1 MAKEPKISFQDLE
14 VGKLEALL
22 LKIKPLLEAE
32 DFQLLDRVVTTLV
45 LVLECIQKKNMSIGR
60 LLRMIFAPKTES
72 SRNLLPKDKAKEKAK
87 EKEQAAA
94 PNGPSSDSAGA
105 NPPSDKR
112 KGHGRNG
119 AEDYSGAERVA
130 VAHQSLKAGDP
141 CPLCPGGRLYDPRQP
156 ALFIRVIAQPIF
168 WATLYELMR
177 LRCNLCGAVF
187 TARAPAEAGPTK
199 YSQEVPS
206 MLAILCYGNGMP
218 LTRIQSLQLAF
229 GVPLPAGTQWDLLW
243 EAAQLMMPVFIGL
256 KEVAAQAWLFYHDD
270 THIKVLSL
278 LQENAT
284 QAAEGSKERTG
295 IFTTGILAEVDGHRI
310 ALFFTGRK
318 HAGENLDT
326 VLEQRQEGLPAPIQ
340 MSDGLPA
347 NKLKTA
353 QTRQANCCTHSR
365 RKYVE
370 VMEAFPEECRFVL
383 EILKEVYKNDAQ
395 TKELKLSPGE
405 RLEFHQ
411 IHSQKPMDALEKWA
425 REQIEQKKVEANS
438 ELGKAISY
446 MRKRWDKLTLF
457 LREPGAPL
465 DNNACEQILK
475 RAVRHRRNSLFYK
488 TERGA
493 LVGDLYM
500 SLIETCRFCGAN
512 PLDYLTA
519 LQKHARL
526 VSEHPEQWLPWNY
539 LAALAAANSS

>member
-22 LKIKPLLEAE
+22 LKIQPLLEAE
-32 DFQLLDRVVTTLV
+32 DFQLLDRVITTLV
-45 LVLECIQKKNMSIGR
+45 LVLDCIQKKNMSIRR

-72 SRNLLPKDKAKEKAK
+72 SRNLLPKDKEK
-87 EKEQAAA
+87 EKEKDPAAA
-94 PNGPSSDSAGA
+94 PNGQSSGSAGA
-105 NPPSDKR
+105 NPPSGKR

-119 AEDYSGAERVA
+119 AEDYTGAERLF
-130 VAHQSLKAGDP
+130 VAHQELQAGDL
-141 CPLCPGGRLYDPRQP
+141 CPLCPEGGRLYDTRQP
-156 ALFIRVIAQPIF
+156 ALFIRVVAQPIF
-168 WATLYELMR
+168 RGTIYELMR

-187 TARAPAEAGPTK
+187 TARAPAEAGTSK
-199 YSQEVPS
+199 YSEEVPS
-206 MLAILCYGNGMP
+206 MLAILRYGNGMP
-218 LTRIQSLQLAF
+218 LTRIESLQQAF
-229 GVPLPAGTQWDLLW
+229 GVPLPAGTQWELLW
-243 EAAQLMMPVFIGL
+243 NTVQLLMPVFLCL
-256 KEVAAQAWLFYHDD
+256 KELAAQAWLLYHDD
-270 THIKVLSL
+270 THMKVLSL
-278 LQENAT
+278 LKENAALT
-284 QAAEGSKERTG
+284 AEGSKERTG

-340 MSDGLPA
+340 MSDGLPS

-370 VMEAFPEECRFVL
+370 VMEAFPQECHFVL
-383 EILKEVYKNDAQ
+383 ECLKKVYKNDAQ
-395 TKELKLSPGE
+395 AKELKLSPEE
-405 RLEFHQ
+405 RLKLHQ
-411 IHSQKPMDALEKWA
+411 THSQPPMDALEKWA
-425 REQIEQKKVEANS
+425 REQIEQKKVEPNS
-438 ELGKAISY
+438 GLGQAIRY
-446 MRKRWDKLTLF
+446 MLKRWDKLTLF
-457 LREPGAPL
+457 LREPGVPL

-493 LVGDLYM
+493 LVGDLFM
-500 SLIETCRFCGAN
+500 SLIETCRFCDAN

-526 VSEHPEQWLPWNY
+526 VNQHPEQWLPWNY
-539 LAALAAANSS
+539 QAALAAANSS

>member
-22 LKIKPLLEAE
+22 LKIRPLLEAE
-32 DFQLLDRVVTTLV
+32 DFQLLDRVITTLV
-45 LVLECIQKKNMSIGR
+45 LVLDCIQKKNMSIRR

-72 SRNLLPKDKAKEKAK
+72 SRNLLPKDKDKD
-87 EKEQAAA
+87 QAAA
-94 PNGPSSDSAGA
+94 PNGQSSGSAGA

-119 AEDYSGAERVA
+119 AEDYTGAERIF
-130 VAHQSLKAGDP
+130 VAHQELQAGDP
-141 CPLCPGGRLYDPRQP
+141 CPLCPEGGWLYDTRQP
-156 ALFIRVIAQPIF
+156 AVFIRVIAQPIF
-168 WATLYELMR
+168 RATIYELMR

-187 TARAPAEAGPTK
+187 TARAPAEAGTTK

-206 MLAILCYGNGMP
+206 MLAILRYGNGMP
-218 LTRIQSLQLAF
+218 LTRIESLQLAF
-229 GVPLPAGTQWDLLW
+229 GVPLPAGTQWELLW
-243 EAAQLMMPVFIGL
+243 EAAQLAMPVFDCLIA
-256 KEVAAQAWLFYHDD
+256 VAAQAWLFYHDD
-270 THIKVLSL
+270 THSKVLSL
-278 LQENAT
+278 LQENAALT
-284 QAAEGSKERTG
+284 AEGSKERTG
-295 IFTTGILAEVDGHRI
+295 IFTTGILAEVDGRRI

-326 VLEQRQEGLPAPIQ
+326 VLEQRQEGLPLPIQ
-340 MSDGLPA
+340 MSDGLPS
-347 NKLKTA
+347 NNLKTA
-353 QTRQANCCTHSR
+353 QTRQANCCSHSR

-370 VMEAFPEECRFVL
+370 VMEEFPAECRFVL
-383 EILKEVYKNDAQ
+383 ETLKQVYKNDAQ
-395 TKELKLSPGE
+395 TKELKLSAEE
-405 RLEFHQ
+405 RLKFHQ
-411 IHSQKPMDALEKWA
+411 THSQKPMEALEKWA
-425 REQIEQKKVEANS
+425 REQIEQKKIEPNS
-438 ELGKAISY
+438 GLGQAIKY

-457 LREPGAPL
+457 LREAGAPI

-493 LVGDLYM
+493 LVGDLFM

-539 LAALAAANSS
+539 RAALAAANSS